1 MKNNPINILDGR
13 LTAKLYLDLSISKKV
28 IIKISVIQD
37 IKKELIEYIDYYNNK
52 RIKGKLKGMSP
63 VNYRIHSL
71 KLA

>member
-63 VNYRIHSL
+63 VNYRVHS
-71 KLA
+71 